1 MLKQGDVLYAIHE
14 RNTISRVRFERYTK
28 RGTAAH
34 VSNEDDN
41 DKALLLALWRL
52 YVTKEEAEADL
63 QAQRQRRAQASK
75 QRLLETKSR
84 EKMVTH
90 VLDKIFTEFGVTI
103 RFLSRPHDEEEAW
116 KLYRHI
122 KQKHEEQAE
131 TERA

>member
-14 RNTISRVRFERYTK
+14 RNAISRVRFERYTK

-75 QRLLETKSR
+75 QRGSFTDMLSKSTR
-84 EKMVTH
+84 SKSKQNVYDAATINRFFKMQRSGSVFYT
-90 VLDKIFTEFGVTI
+90 TC
-103 RFLSRPHDEEEAW
+103 RFFFVFWIL
-116 KLYRHI
+116 
-122 KQKHEEQAE
+122 
-131 TERA
+131 